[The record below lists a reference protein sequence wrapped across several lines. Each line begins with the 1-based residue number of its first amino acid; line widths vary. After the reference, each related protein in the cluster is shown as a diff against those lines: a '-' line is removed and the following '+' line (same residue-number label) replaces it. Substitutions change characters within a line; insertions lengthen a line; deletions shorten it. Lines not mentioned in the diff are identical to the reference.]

1 MSPEDFDDDG
11 GGGEEGA
18 PAWMATFSDMAT
30 LLLTFFVLLL
40 SFANM
45 DVENF
50 KVALGSV
57 KEALGVQFE
66 VKGDFEA
73 MATSPVELSTQ
84 QSSARLTTPEKS
96 DVVEQA
102 EQVRRYVKAKNL
114 AKHIAVLATP
124 RGVVLR
130 IKNMVLFDTGSDQL
144 MPASETILTLVTE
157 LFSRF
162 EGTLS
167 IEGHTD
173 ERPISTGRF
182 PSNWE
187 LSTARSTAV
196 LRELSGSKHKLD
208 VKRLRIAGYADVRPI
223 ADNDSPLGR
232 SKNRRVEFVFEH
244 LVTVDL
250 NGGKPKSGGF
260 RLPFASSH

>member
-1 MSPEDFDDDG
+1 
-11 GGGEEGA
+11 
-18 PAWMATFSDMAT
+18 MATFSDMAT

-57 KEALGVQFE
+57 KEAFGVQME
-66 VKGDFEA
+66 QKGDFEA
-73 MATSPVELSTQ
+73 MSTSPVELSQQ
-84 QSSARLTTPEKS
+84 QSSAQLVTPKQD
-96 DVVEQA
+96 DVVAQA
-102 EQVRRYVKAKNL
+102 EKIRRYVRIKGL

-130 IKNMVLFDTGSDQL
+130 IKNMVLFDTGSD
-144 MPASETILTLVTE
+144 ILRPESVEILKLITD

-173 ERPISTGRF
+173 DKPISTGRF

-196 LRELSGSKHKLD
+196 LRALVDTHKLD
-208 VKRLRIAGYADVRPI
+208 VTRMRVAGYAAVQPLG
-223 ADNDSPLGR
+223 DNDTELGR
-232 SKNRRVEFVFEH
+232 GKNRRVEFVFER
-244 LVTVDL
+244 LVTVDVTG
-250 NGGKPKSGGF
+250 NKNKSKGSGF
-260 RLPFASSH
+260 NLPF